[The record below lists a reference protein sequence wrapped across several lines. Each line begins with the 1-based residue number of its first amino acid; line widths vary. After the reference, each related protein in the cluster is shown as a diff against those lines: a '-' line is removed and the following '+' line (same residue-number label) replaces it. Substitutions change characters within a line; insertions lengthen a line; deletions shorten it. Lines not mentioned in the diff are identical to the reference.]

1 MSFTQSDHQ
10 FMQRA
15 LELARLG
22 EFSTDPNP
30 RVGCVFVKDGRVISE
45 GWTQPAGDL
54 HAEAIAIRNANESLA
69 GTDCYVTLEPCSHFG
84 KTPPCADALIQS
96 GVARVVIAIGDPN
109 PAVAGKGIAALR
121 DSGISVETGLCAEEA
136 YQINRGFLKRISTG
150 LPFVTMKMG
159 MSMDAKTA
167 MASGE
172 SQWIT
177 SPESRKMVQHLRA
190 RSAAVITGRQTVV
203 SDNPSMNVRPD
214 ELPDA
219 DKHKVL
225 HQPVR
230 VILDSKRSLSGD
242 ERIFTLDKNYLWVSS
257 VNKDKTT
264 EQCLHAPTQANG
276 KIELTPVLKHL
287 AELGCNEVLIEAG
300 AELSG
305 AFVDADLV
313 DEIQLFMAPVMLG
326 HDARDLIRLPGM
338 QQLSDKKQFEFT
350 SARQI
355 GADVQLVFQRGD

>member
-30 RVGCVFVKDGRVISE
+30 RVGCVFVKDDRIVAE

-54 HAEAIAIRNANESLA
+54 HAEAIAIRDAETSLTGA
-69 GTDCYVTLEPCSHFG
+69 DCYVTLEPCSHYG
-84 KTPPCADALIQS
+84 RTPPCANALIES
-96 GVARVVIAIGDPN
+96 GIGRVVIAIQDPN
-109 PAVAGKGIAALR
+109 PDVSGKGISALR
-121 DSGISVETGLCAEEA
+121 QAGISVETGLYADEA
-136 YQINRGFLKRISTG
+136 LYINRGFINRMTTG
-150 LPFVTMKMG
+150 LPYVTMKMG

-177 SPESRKMVQHLRA
+177 CPDSRRIVQHLRA
-190 RSAAVITGRQTVV
+190 QSGAVITGRQTVV
-203 SDNPSMNVRPD
+203 SDNPSMNVRTD

-219 DKHKVL
+219 DQDKLL
-225 HQPVR
+225 HQPIR
-230 VILDSKRSLSGD
+230 VILDSKRSLSGN
-242 ERIFTLDKNYLWVSS
+242 EGIFTLDNNYLWVST
-257 VNKDKTT
+257 VNNGDDSEVELTV
-264 EQCLHAPTQANG
+264 PGQANG
-276 KIELTPVLKHL
+276 KIDLLFVLKHL
-287 AELGCNEVLIEAG
+287 AERGCNEVLIEAG

-305 AFVDADLV
+305 AFVAANLI
-313 DEIQLFMAPVMLG
+313 DEVQLFMAPVMLG
-326 HDARDLIRLPGM
+326 HEARDLINLPGM
-338 QQLSDKKQFEFT
+338 QHLSDKKQFEFI

-355 GADVQLVFQRGD
+355 GADVQLIFQRGK